1 MTDLELMKILW
12 AASTCACSI
21 SVIGLIQIYR
31 KMSIGLSIISVAL
44 HHIVINKGVVE
55 YGTGIP
61 SMAEDTEVGK

>member
-1 MTDLELMKILW
+1 MTDMDFMKILW
-12 AASTCACSI
+12 AASTLSCTI

-61 SMAEDTEVGK
+61 SMAEDTKVAE

>member
-12 AASTCACSI
+12 AASTITCSI
-21 SVIGLIQIYR
+21 SVIGMIQIYR

-55 YGTGIP
+55 YGSRVQGV
-61 SMAEDTEVGK
+61 AEDTKVAE